1 MAHQNR
7 SQIPG
12 EFSHA
17 TAGIVREVAKTWSE
31 TVDTWSGSVDI
42 DKREEAL
49 DQAASRIWNEAHP
62 HLRFYPGTNPPESLM
77 DRIKTALTDMG
88 RAWDAVDGSAGA
100 EYHVPHPNGFFELD
114 TDDEAMKDRFYR
126 IGRNATVA
134 ILMEVAEHED
144 LRAWTNIMWS
154 HHGWGGP
161 RKEDYLRPESA
172 PHHEFVGFDASDS
185 EGKPGAVARVAA
197 RVSAFFTG
205 IRGIRFGQGQVPA
218 TA

>member
-1 MAHQNR
+1 MAHERR

-12 EFSHA
+12 GFTHA
-17 TAGIVREVAKTWSE
+17 TAGIVRDVARTWSTTMDPE
-31 TVDTWSGSVDI
+31 E
-42 DKREEAL
+42 REEAL
-49 DQAASRIWNEAHP
+49 DQAAFRIWNEAHP
-62 HLRFYPGTNPPESLM
+62 HLRFYPDTNPPESLM

-88 RAWDAVDGSAGA
+88 RAWDAVDGSSCVKF
-100 EYHVPHPNGFFELD
+100 HVPHPNGFFELD

-161 RKEDYLRPESA
+161 QKEDYLRPENA
-172 PHHEFVGFDASDS
+172 PHREYVRSGGD
-185 EGKPGAVARVAA
+185 EKPGAGAN
-197 RVSAFFTG
+197 FFEEDL
-205 IRGIRFGQGQVPA
+205 
-218 TA
+218 